1 MRAVNRLRRD
11 HEVLRT
17 KLDVLEA
24 TLRMTPPPT
33 ARPERP
39 IRRFAA
45 GAEPTVRAVGGGMT
59 PPTTWFILR
68 ELCYTL
74 SRQLQDHIRREEELV
89 TASKRSLNPEAQA
102 HIQLEHDEEPQLLRT
117 VNHLFIEEGGKAVE
131 QIRGVLGELIP
142 RLRRH
147 MAEEEVGL
155 FPAIEEILG
164 DQEESSAQE
173 SSPAVKLHEEMTVNH
188 ILHTYPQTKLLL
200 ERLFINV
207 PYEGY
212 DCLDEVAWRRGMD
225 CCQLVL
231 LLEEA
236 ISVGCRCEEIAAA

>member
-1 MRAVNRLRRD
+1 MRAIDRLKRD
-11 HEVLRT
+11 HTLLRS
-17 KLDVLEA
+17 KLDVLEGA
-24 TLRMTPPPT
+24 LRL
-33 ARPERP
+33 
-39 IRRFAA
+39 
-45 GAEPTVRAVGGGMT
+45 T
-59 PPTTWFILR
+59 PPTTWFIVR

-89 TASKRSLNPEAQA
+89 AACRNSLSSEVQT
-102 HIQLEHDEEPQLLRT
+102 HVRLEHDEEPQLLRT
-117 VNHLFIEEGGKAVE
+117 VNRLFIEEGGKALE
-131 QIRGVLGELIP
+131 QICGVLGELVP

-147 MAEEEVGL
+147 MDEEEAEL

-164 DQEESSAQE
+164 DQEEPSAQE
-173 SSPAVKLHEEMTVNH
+173 SSTAVKLHEEMTVSH

-225 CCQLVL
+225 CCRLLL

-236 ISVGCRCEEIAAA
+236 ITVGCRCEELAAA

>member
-1 MRAVNRLRRD
+1 MRVIDRLRRD
-11 HEVLRT
+11 HEILRT

-24 TLRMTPPPT
+24 TLR
-33 ARPERP
+33 
-39 IRRFAA
+39 
-45 GAEPTVRAVGGGMT
+45 MT

-74 SRQLQDHIRREEELV
+74 SRQLADHIRREEGLV
-89 TASKRSLNPEAQA
+89 TACQQSLSPEVRS
-102 HIQLEHDEEPQLLRT
+102 HVRLEHDEEPQLLRM

-131 QIRGVLGELIP
+131 QVRAALDELIP

-147 MAEEEVGL
+147 MEEEETEL

-164 DQEESSAQE
+164 DQEEPSAQG
-173 SSPAVKLHEEMTVNH
+173 SSPPVKLHEEMTVNH
-188 ILHTYPQTKLLL
+188 VLRTYPQTKLLL

-236 ISVGCRCEEIAAA
+236 ITVGCRCEEIAAA

>member
-1 MRAVNRLRRD
+1 MRAVDRLRRD

-24 TLRMTPPPT
+24 TL
-33 ARPERP
+33 
-39 IRRFAA
+39 
-45 GAEPTVRAVGGGMT
+45 GMT

-74 SRQLQDHIRREEELV
+74 SRQLQDHIRREEDLV
-89 TASKRSLNPEAQA
+89 TACQQSLSPDVWS
-102 HIQLEHDEEPQLLRT
+102 HVRLEHDEEPQLLRT
-117 VNHLFIEEGGKAVE
+117 INHLFIEEGGKAIE
-131 QIRGVLGELIP
+131 QVRTVLDELIP

-147 MAEEEVGL
+147 MEGEEAEL
-155 FPAIEEILG
+155 FPAIEKILG
-164 DQEESSAQE
+164 DQEEPSAQE
-173 SSPAVKLHEEMTVNH
+173 SSMAVKLHEEMTVNH
-188 ILHTYPQTKLLL
+188 ILRTYPQTKLLL

-225 CCQLVL
+225 CCQLLVV
-231 LLEEA
+231 LEEA
-236 ISVGCRCEEIAAA
+236 ITVGCRCEEIAAA

>member
-1 MRAVNRLRRD
+1 MRAVDRLRRD
-11 HEVLRT
+11 HEILRT

-24 TLRMTPPPT
+24 TLR
-33 ARPERP
+33 
-39 IRRFAA
+39 
-45 GAEPTVRAVGGGMT
+45 MT

-89 TASKRSLNPEAQA
+89 TVCQQSLSPDVRS
-102 HIQLEHDEEPQLLRT
+102 HVRLEHDEEPQLLRT
-117 VNHLFIEEGGKAVE
+117 VNHLFIEEGGKAIE
-131 QIRGVLGELIP
+131 QVRTVLDELIP

-147 MAEEEVGL
+147 MEGEEAEL
-155 FPAIEEILG
+155 FPAIEEMLG
-164 DQEESSAQE
+164 DQEKSSAQGA
-173 SSPAVKLHEEMTVNH
+173 SPAVKLHEEMTVNH

-200 ERLFINV
+200 ERLFVNV

-225 CCQLVL
+225 CCQFLD

-236 ISVGCRCEEIAAA
+236 ITVGCRCETTAAA

>member
-1 MRAVNRLRRD
+1 
-11 HEVLRT
+11 
-17 KLDVLEA
+17 
-24 TLRMTPPPT
+24 
-33 ARPERP
+33 
-39 IRRFAA
+39 
-45 GAEPTVRAVGGGMT
+45 MT

-89 TASKRSLNPEAQA
+89 TACQQSLSPDVRS
-102 HIQLEHDEEPQLLRT
+102 HVRLEHDEEPQLLRT
-117 VNHLFIEEGGKAVE
+117 VNHLFIEEGGKAIE
-131 QIRGVLGELIP
+131 QVRTVLDELIP

-147 MAEEEVGL
+147 MEEEEVEL
-155 FPAIEEILG
+155 FPAIEGILS
-164 DQEESSAQE
+164 DQEVPEAQE
-173 SSPAVKLHEEMTVNH
+173 PLPSVRLREEMTVNH
-188 ILHTYPQTKLLL
+188 VLHTYPHTKALL

-225 CCQLVL
+225 CCQFLG

-236 ISVGCRCEEIAAA
+236 IAVGCRCEETAAA

>member
-1 MRAVNRLRRD
+1 MRAVDRLRRD

-24 TLRMTPPPT
+24 TL
-33 ARPERP
+33 
-39 IRRFAA
+39 
-45 GAEPTVRAVGGGMT
+45 GMT

-89 TASKRSLNPEAQA
+89 TACQQSLSPDVRS
-102 HIQLEHDEEPQLLRT
+102 HVRLEHDEEPQLLRT

-147 MAEEEVGL
+147 MEEEEAEL
-155 FPAIEEILG
+155 FPAIERVLG
-164 DQEESSAQE
+164 EREEPEAQE
-173 SSPAVKLHEEMTVNH
+173 PSVLTRLGEQMTISHV
-188 ILHTYPQTKLLL
+188 LHTYPQTKPLL

-225 CCQLVL
+225 CRQLLL

-236 ISVGCRCEEIAAA
+236 IAVGCRCEEPAAA

>member
-1 MRAVNRLRRD
+1 MRAVDRLRRD

-24 TLRMTPPPT
+24 TL
-33 ARPERP
+33 
-39 IRRFAA
+39 
-45 GAEPTVRAVGGGMT
+45 GMT

-89 TASKRSLNPEAQA
+89 TACQQSLSSDVRSHAR
-102 HIQLEHDEEPQLLRT
+102 LEHDEEPQLLRT
-117 VNHLFIEEGGKAVE
+117 VNHLFIEEGGKAIE
-131 QIRGVLGELIP
+131 QIRAVLGEFIP

-147 MAEEEVGL
+147 MEEEEAGL
-155 FPAIEEILG
+155 FPAIEQVLG
-164 DQEESSAQE
+164 DPENVEAPE
-173 SSPAVKLHEEMTVNH
+173 PLPPIRLREEMTVNH
-188 ILHTYPQTKLLL
+188 VLQMYPYTRRIFDQ
-200 ERLFINV
+200 LFISA

-225 CCQLVL
+225 CCQFLG
-231 LLEEA
+231 LLEQA
-236 ISVGCRCEEIAAA
+236 ISVGCHCEETAAA

>member
-1 MRAVNRLRRD
+1 MRAVDRLRRD
-11 HEVLRT
+11 HEILRT

-24 TLRMTPPPT
+24 TLR
-33 ARPERP
+33 
-39 IRRFAA
+39 
-45 GAEPTVRAVGGGMT
+45 MT

-89 TASKRSLNPEAQA
+89 AACRNSLSSEVQT
-102 HIQLEHDEEPQLLRT
+102 HVRLEHDEEPQLLRT
-117 VNHLFIEEGGKAVE
+117 VNHLFIEEGGKAIE

-147 MAEEEVGL
+147 MDEEEAEL
-155 FPAIEEILG
+155 FPAIEEMLG
-164 DQEESSAQE
+164 DQEESSAQA

-188 ILHTYPQTKLLL
+188 ILHAYPQTKRLL

-225 CCQLVL
+225 CGQLFL

-236 ISVGCRCEEIAAA
+236 ISVGCRCEETAAA

>member
-1 MRAVNRLRRD
+1 MRAIDRLKRD
-11 HEVLRT
+11 HTILRS
-17 KLDVLEA
+17 KLDVLEGA
-24 TLRMTPPPT
+24 LRLTPPS
-33 ARPERP
+33 
-39 IRRFAA
+39 
-45 GAEPTVRAVGGGMT
+45 
-59 PPTTWFILR
+59 TWFVVR

-89 TASKRSLNPEAQA
+89 TACRQRLSPDVRS
-102 HIQLEHDEEPQLLRT
+102 HVRLEHDEEPQLLRT

-147 MAEEEVGL
+147 MDEEEAEL
-155 FPAIEEILG
+155 FPAIEEMLG

-173 SSPAVKLHEEMTVNH
+173 SSTAVKLHEEMTVNH

-225 CCQLVL
+225 CGQLFL

-236 ISVGCRCEEIAAA
+236 ISVGCRCEEIAAT

>member
-1 MRAVNRLRRD
+1 MRASDRLRRD

-24 TLRMTPPPT
+24 TLRMTPP
-33 ARPERP
+33 
-39 IRRFAA
+39 
-45 GAEPTVRAVGGGMT
+45 
-59 PPTTWFILR
+59 TTWCILR

-74 SRQLQDHIRREEELV
+74 SRQLQDHIRREEHLIATCRATLSPDV
-89 TASKRSLNPEAQA
+89 LT
-102 HIQLEHDEEPQLLRT
+102 HTQLEHEDEPQLLRT
-117 VNHLFIEEGGKAVE
+117 VNHLFVEEGGQALERV
-131 QIRGVLGELIP
+131 RAALNELIP

-147 MAEEEVGL
+147 MDEEEAEL
-155 FPAIEEILG
+155 FPTIERALG
-164 DQEESSAQE
+164 ECEEPEAQE
-173 SSPAVKLHEEMTVNH
+173 PSVPIRLREEMTVNH
-188 ILHTYPQTKLLL
+188 VLHTYPQTKLLL

-236 ISVGCRCEEIAAA
+236 ITVGCRCEEIAAA